1 MADSDMSKPGFY
13 GWKLLAAFWVILFI
27 NLAFPAYGSSVI
39 NAYMVADLS
48 LDRRTLG
55 LMVSVYMMMSGLPGP
70 FVAMFVN
77 RYGVRAT
84 LVVGSGILMLGAVS
98 MATFVDTG
106 LEAIIVFGFIVG
118 FGVMSGGALAAQTGT
133 AFWFVRR
140 RALAIALILSA
151 GGIGGFIAARTLNSL
166 INAFDGNWR
175 AGWWLIAAMA
185 LVSIVVAAIFV
196 REKPQDMGQLPDG
209 GIAEDDGSI
218 SRKASRVHITK
229 EEWTFGEVLKSPA
242 LWLLLFGSLGMSGG
256 FTQAM
261 AHAIVHLQDLGNTTD
276 VAAKSFSILVVSTLI
291 GKLMLGIFGDRID
304 PRYLWAIAVGVFGI
318 GLLILIDA
326 TTTLKLYIYSVCIG
340 FGFGG
345 GLVCMMTVMSNYF
358 GSKAYASVIGIT
370 LAVQTTIGAL
380 ASFIAGDLYE
390 RQGSYTLAFVGTAV
404 LCFAGTLTL
413 LVIRPPRR
421 PRPEGVSEEMKEEGL
436 LPHAKT

>member
-1 MADSDMSKPGFY
+1 MTEQSFY

-27 NLAFPAYGSSVI
+27 NLAFPAYGSSII
-39 NAYMVADLS
+39 NAYMVADLA

-70 FVAMFVN
+70 LVAMFVN
-77 RYGVRAT
+77 RYGVRMT
-84 LVVGSGILMLGAVS
+84 LVCGSAVLMAGALG

-106 LEAIIVFGFIVG
+106 IEAVIMFGFVVG
-118 FGVMSGGALAAQTGT
+118 FGVVSGGALAAQTGT

-140 RALAIALILSA
+140 RALAISLILSA
-151 GGIGGFIAARTLNSL
+151 GGIGGFVAARLLNSL
-166 INAFDGNWR
+166 ISTFDGYWR

-185 LVSIVVAAIFV
+185 LVSIVVASLFV
-196 REKPQDMGQLPDG
+196 IEKPEDIGQRADG
-209 GIAEDDGSI
+209 GGVGDAGATQD
-218 SRKASRVHITK
+218 KATRVHITT
-229 EEWTFGEVLKSPA
+229 EDWTFREALRSPV

-261 AHAIVHLQDLGNTTD
+261 AHAVVHLQDLGNTAD

-291 GKLMLGIFGDRID
+291 GKLMLGVFGDRID
-304 PRYLWAIAVGVFGI
+304 PRYLWAIAVGVFGL
-318 GLLILIDA
+318 GLLVLIDA
-326 TTTLKLYIYSVCIG
+326 TNTLTLNIYAVCIG

-358 GSKAYASVIGIT
+358 GSKAYASIIGIT
-370 LAVQTTIGAL
+370 LAVQTTAGAL

-390 RQGSYTLAFVGTAV
+390 RQGSYTIAFTGTAI
-404 LCFAGTLTL
+404 LCFAGTLVLL
-413 LVIRPPRR
+413 LVRPPRR
-421 PRPEGVSEEMKEEGL
+421 PRPEPISEEAEQEGL
-436 LPHAKT
+436 RHAEA